1 MINIG
6 CGNNAVPLLNTLE
19 FSGGDLKVGKEV
31 ILRTRLKVE
40 IPIPE

>member
-6 CGNNAVPLLNTLE
+6 CGNNAVPVLNTPE

-31 ILRTRLKVE
+31 VFRSRLKLE